1 MKYDVIIIGAG
12 SAGSI
17 LATRLSEDPSRSI
30 LLLEA
35 GPDYPDFEHL
45 PEEVKFGYATETD
58 IMTSDH
64 NWQFIGKATD
74 TAGPMMVPRGRVT
87 GGSSAI
93 NGQVFLRGVPEDYD
107 SWAEMGNDQWR
118 FQDLLPYFRKL
129 ETDTDY
135 GNDDFH
141 GADGPIVMHRFKR
154 DTWLPAQVAF
164 HDACL
169 AAGFPDCPDHNHP
182 DSTGVGAT
190 PLNNPN
196 GIRMSTA
203 LGYLDQTRH
212 RLNLT
217 IRANCTVHR
226 IVFEGNRA
234 IGVDVESGGEKFV
247 IDAGQIIL
255 SSGAIG
261 SPQLL
266 MLSGVGPKDHLSS
279 LGIPVIKDA
288 PGVGQNMRDHPA
300 VWITWKT
307 KEGFPLDG
315 MAPRMQLCLRYTA
328 EGSDLRNDM
337 KVSMQSF
344 ATGRPNQGGDRMV
357 PMGIRMTGGIQLASG
372 AGELRLNSTDPNE
385 QPVLEYHYLENEF
398 DVKRLRDMVRMCVE
412 LGEHESFKDIIE
424 ERIDPKDSDLVS
436 DEAIDAWMRREVTTS
451 QHISCTSK
459 MGPASDPMAVVDQY
473 GKVHGLEGLRVVDAS
488 IMPDCIRANTNVT
501 TMMIGE
507 RVSDFILQGN

>member
-1 MKYDVIIIGAG
+1 
-12 SAGSI
+12 
-17 LATRLSEDPSRSI
+17 
-30 LLLEA
+30 
-35 GPDYPDFEHL
+35 
-45 PEEVKFGYATETD
+45 
-58 IMTSDH
+58 
-64 NWQFIGKATD
+64 
-74 TAGPMMVPRGRVT
+74 
-87 GGSSAI
+87 
-93 NGQVFLRGVPEDYD
+93 
-107 SWAEMGNDQWR
+107 
-118 FQDLLPYFRKL
+118 
-129 ETDTDY
+129 
-135 GNDDFH
+135 
-141 GADGPIVMHRFKR
+141 
-154 DTWLPAQVAF
+154 
-164 HDACL
+164 
-169 AAGFPDCPDHNHP
+169 
-182 DSTGVGAT
+182 
-190 PLNNPN
+190 
-196 GIRMSTA
+196 
-203 LGYLDQTRH
+203 
-212 RLNLT
+212 
-217 IRANCTVHR
+217 
-226 IVFEGNRA
+226 
-234 IGVDVESGGEKFV
+234 VESGGEKFV

-451 QHISCTSK
+451 QHISCTCK